1 MPDKFEREIEE
12 ILAKLDGDEPSPAKP
27 TPISSARKKAKPAR
41 APRSNPL
48 ERVSATT
55 LLFAGAGV
63 MMAGL
68 LLSNFWQ
75 PLIWLAF
82 AGVVMFLGAF
92 AWSFKKGTRTAGGG
106 AAPTPQG
113 HFWRDRYITYE
124 PANSSALSKVTRRFR
139 RK

>member
-12 ILAKLDGDEPSPAKP
+12 ILAKLDGEQPAAPTP
-27 TPISSARKKAKPAR
+27 TPISSARKKAKPAK
-41 APRSNPL
+41 APRTNPL

-75 PLIWLAF
+75 PLIWFAF
-82 AGVVMFLGAF
+82 AGVVLFLGAF
-92 AWSFKKGTRTAGGG
+92 AWSFRKGTQSGGGG
-106 AAPTPQG
+106 APAAQG
-113 HFWRDRYITYE
+113 HYWRDRYITYE
-124 PANSSALSKVTRRFR
+124 PANPSALSKVTRRFR